1 MCGICGYGLAQD
13 DEPPPLQSMVD
24 LLSHRGPDGQGQL
37 DDGRVAVGMRR
48 LAIID
53 VAGGDQPISNEDET
67 VWVVLNGEIY
77 NYREL
82 RQSLLDAGHAF
93 ATESDTEVLVHMYED
108 DREGMFEA
116 LRGMY
121 AVCVYDRRNR
131 SLLLGRDPFGEK
143 PLYYYR
149 KGETIIFAS
158 EIRSLLASDAVPRK
172 LDYEALGYYLRA
184 GLVPS
189 PLTMFAGI
197 RQVEPGTWMQ
207 WKSGSVTQGR
217 HWAPDYTTSPDL
229 KDADRAE
236 QAVAEALRQAVRR
249 QLVSERPLGAFLS
262 GGIDSS
268 AVVTFCQE
276 ALQDPIK
283 TFTVGFEDADY
294 DESAIARSVATSL
307 GTDHREHR
315 VANAEF
321 RTDQFWKI
329 VDHVGLPFGD
339 SSAIPTHMISQ
350 VAAQEVTV
358 CLSGDGGDE
367 MFGGYPDFRWGLTV
381 GRLGRLPKPV
391 LRAGAGMAGV
401 ASRVDGFGGS
411 TTVRRARRALRAA
424 QEEDLAQFVALRSL
438 FDDGEVRALT
448 ADPRTGFAN
457 TPLDRLTNLPTEA
470 VRWSSL
476 RKLMYY
482 RTKHV
487 LAEDM
492 LVKIDRM
499 SMACSLEIRAPFL
512 DLDVAKVA
520 MALPDE
526 HLIRRR
532 EQKYMLRQLIRT
544 RVPSAVLTHPKMGFS
559 IPLHRIQNEEY
570 QELSDELLNGQ
581 NAIMELFSLNTV
593 NTVKSRALERQ
604 DDRADASVY
613 RASHQLWM
621 LMQLAGWARRFGV
634 AA

>member
-37 DDGRVAVGMRR
+37 DEGRVAVGMRR

-53 VAGGDQPISNEDET
+53 VAGGDQPISNEDRT

-294 DESAIARSVATSL
+294 DESAIARAVATSL

-391 LRAGAGMAGV
+391 LKAGAGMAGI

-411 TTVRRARRALRAA
+411 TTVRRARRALHAA

-448 ADPRTGFAN
+448 ADPHTGFAD

-520 MALPDE
+520 MALPDQ

-544 RVPSAVLTHPKMGFS
+544 RLPSEVLTHPKMGFS

-581 NAIMELFSLNTV
+581 NAIMELFSPNTV

-634 AA
+634 TA

>member
-1 MCGICGYGLAQD
+1 MCGICGYGLGKNEAA
-13 DEPPPLQSMVD
+13 PPLQSMVS
-24 LLSHRGPDGQGQL
+24 LLKHRGPDGQGQL
-37 DDGRVAVGMRR
+37 DDGPVAIGMRR

-53 VAGGDQPISNEDET
+53 VDGGDQPIPNEDET

-77 NYREL
+77 NYQEL
-82 RQSLLDAGHAF
+82 RRSLLDAGHVF
-93 ATESDTEVLVHMYED
+93 RTDSDTEVLVHLYED
-108 DREGMFEA
+108 DGHEMFRA

-121 AVCVYDRRNR
+121 AVCVYDRRDQ

-143 PLYYYR
+143 PLYYYL
-149 KGETIIFAS
+149 KGNTIAFAS
-158 EIRSLLASDAVPRK
+158 EIRSLLEWDAVPRK
-172 LDYEALGYYLRA
+172 LDYEALGYFLRA

-197 RQVEPGTWMQ
+197 QQVEPGTWML
-207 WKSGSVTQGR
+207 WKGGSVARGR
-217 HWAPDYTTSPDL
+217 FWVHDYAPSPELQDET
-229 KDADRAE
+229 DAQE
-236 QAVAEALRQAVRR
+236 AVAEALRRAVKR
-249 QLVSERPLGAFLS
+249 QLVSERPVGAFLS

-268 AVVTFCQE
+268 TVVAFCQE
-276 ALQDPIK
+276 ARQDPIK
-283 TFTVGFEDADY
+283 TFTVGFEDSGY
-294 DESAIARSVATSL
+294 DESQVARAVAESL
-307 GTDHREHR
+307 QTDHREHR

-321 RTDQFWKI
+321 QTELFWNI

-339 SSAIPTHMISQ
+339 SSAIPTYMISQ
-350 VAAQEVTV
+350 MAAQEVTV

-367 MFGGYPDFRWGLTV
+367 MFGGYPDFRWGLNV
-381 GRLGRLPKPV
+381 ERLGALPRPV
-391 LRAGAGMAGV
+391 LKAGAGLAGM
-401 ASRVDGFGGS
+401 ASRIPGLSGS
-411 TTVRRARRALRAA
+411 TTIRRAGRALHAA
-424 QEEDLAQFVALRSL
+424 QEDGLAQLVALRSL
-438 FDDGEVRALT
+438 FDEGEVRALV
-448 ADPRTGFAN
+448 ADPENGIAD
-457 TPLDRLTNLPTEA
+457 TPLDRLTTLPVEA
-470 VRWSSL
+470 SRWSSL

-499 SMACSLEIRAPFL
+499 SMACSLEIRAPLL

-526 HLIRRR
+526 HLIRGH

-544 RVPSAVLTHPKMGFS
+544 RLPSEVLTHPKMGFS
-559 IPLHRIQNEEY
+559 IPLHRIQNREY
-570 QELSDELLNGQ
+570 RELVDDLLNGQ
-581 NAIMELFSLNTV
+581 DAVMELFSSNTV
-593 NTVKSRALERQ
+593 ETVKRRALERS

-613 RASHQLWM
+613 RTSHQLWM